1 MNIHVPQK
9 YFAHLFFTSHPHCP
23 SLHPLQSMF
32 LSERLCRSLK
42 RSNQSPKNKSI
53 AAKPNLQVETDPS
66 QPLTLPCEFLCLVAI
81 LLTAGGMCFQMFSS
95 EMLEVSPGGI
105 RRVRCVYSFRVRDL
119 LLASAGLKTPS
130 VREPSAEWEDGNPI
144 GFCLSPWPSSSF
156 MGSHR
161 DPVVY
166 LIPIGC
172 QLPDTQVCKNSQ
184 LFLQRV
190 ANHNCQGLERG
201 SWGLGLVYALLS
213 VIFNS
218 KLIARIKPTVK

>member
-1 MNIHVPQK
+1 MCHSEMWTLREENRCLSPRKFK
-9 YFAHLFFTSHPHCP
+9 YFLHL
-23 SLHPLQSMF
+23 
-32 LSERLCRSLK
+32 
-42 RSNQSPKNKSI
+42 
-53 AAKPNLQVETDPS
+53 
-66 QPLTLPCEFLCLVAI
+66 I
-81 LLTAGGMCFQMFSS
+81 LLGLTGVELERGFKCNAC
-95 EMLEVSPGGI
+95 EMSEVSPGGI

-119 LLASAGLKTPS
+119 PLASAGLTTPS

-156 MGSHR
+156 MGSRR

-172 QLPDTQVCKNSQ
+172 QLPDTTQVCKNSQ
-184 LFLQRV
+184 LCLQRV